1 MTTDLTK
8 KATAADMVRAYE
20 NATAKILESF
30 RLAEEARTE
39 LEAAFKL
46 GSPIGFS
53 ITDSYGR
60 VNFDRPEETLERV
73 RREAWECI
81 VDRLEVR
88 RAMSVARAKELDEQ
102 LKKGELP
109 EITVESINRLGL
121 SYLGQLDEMLAEAVG
136 EVFDFLRPTE
146 RSYSARYKTNDR
158 VQVGRKVVL
167 AGWIEPGWS
176 GGFRVHHYRQQD
188 VRALENVFTALDGRG
203 SIGKTHGSVLADAI
217 GAEKSGRGQTE
228 YFAFKAFKNGNLHL
242 EFRRED
248 LLKRF
253 NAIAGGRR
261 LRPGRDAA

>member
-1 MTTDLTK
+1 MTADLTK

-20 NATAKILESF
+20 SARAKILESF
-30 RLAEEARTE
+30 RLAREAEAE
-39 LEAAFKL
+39 LNATFRL
-46 GSPIGFS
+46 GHPFGFGIS
-53 ITDSYGR
+53 DTYGR
-60 VNFDRPEETLERV
+60 VSFDEPEATIERV

-167 AGWIEPGWS
+167 AGWVELGWS
-176 GGFRVHHYRQQD
+176 GGFRVHHYRQQE
-188 VRALENVFTALDGRG
+188 VRALENVFTSLDGRG
-203 SIGKTHGSVLADAI
+203 SIGKTYGSVLADAI
-217 GAEKSGRGQTE
+217 SAEKSGRGQTE
-228 YFAFKAFKNGNLHL
+228 YFAFRAFKNGNLHL

-253 NAIAGGRR
+253 NAVAGGRR
-261 LRPGRDAA
+261 LKPREAA